1 MEPRLPI
8 IKRPATACIF
18 RVSLAAFFFPCA
30 AGTFAPGFGSLAQ
43 RFWQVFTLSP
53 AWWIIAAAII
63 IMALLYKVGTLKSRE
78 REYSEF
84 VRRAAKR
91 EAMHEQRYRE
101 LLDNASDIVYTHDLE
116 GRLITWSKAGE
127 MITGYQ
133 QRELFQR
140 DLAELVPAERRE
152 AVRAWI
158 RQTAEGRGP
167 ATFELVINTKDG
179 NPVILDV
186 STRSI
191 TRDGRLVGVLG
202 FARDITERKRSE
214 EEAQRARE
222 AAEAASRL
230 KSEFLANVSHEIRTP
245 MNGILGMTELVLETD
260 LAKEQR
266 EFLEM
271 VKMSADSLM
280 DIIND
285 ILDFSK
291 IEVGKL
297 ELDSAPL
304 NLRHLLETVLKPLT
318 LRAQQKELRLACEV
332 DPRVPDGLLGD
343 ATRLRQVLM
352 NLVGNAVKFTENGS
366 IRVRIQTVA
375 LSRDEAVLRFEV
387 RDTGIGIPLEKQQIV
402 FEAFTQADG
411 STTRKYGGTGLGL
424 TITKKL
430 VNMMGG
436 EINVQSE
443 AGQGSTFSFTLPFPL
458 AQSPL
463 REGLEEIA
471 FTSEMT
477 PPTSLKLPAPP
488 RRDSASIRVLLAED
502 NPANQK
508 LVLYL
513 LQKQGYTLEVA
524 NDGKEALALLEKAG
538 PNGFDLVLM
547 DIQMPLMNGFEVT
560 RIIRQNEKEF
570 GAHLPIIALTA
581 HAMKGDLERCLQ
593 AGMDAYI
600 SKPIDREE
608 LFAIVQRLT
617 RGRPGHSSPRFEGA
631 TRPDV
636 LDTAE
641 CLARVGGNSK
651 LIRELAELF
660 LQACPRL
667 LEELNQAVVDRD
679 RGRLQSIA
687 HTVKSSAGNLSGKA
701 TLRAAQDLE
710 REASCGDF
718 ETIYKA
724 CSTLAREIECLRPIL
739 ADLAQGSHLES
750 GAAPLLRPSGHR
762 WTQ

>member
-1 MEPRLPI
+1 MVVIL
-8 IKRPATACIF
+8 
-18 RVSLAAFFFPCA
+18 
-30 AGTFAPGFGSLAQ
+30 
-43 RFWQVFTLSP
+43 
-53 AWWIIAAAII
+53 
-63 IMALLYKVGTLKSRE
+63 ALLYKVGTLKSRE

-84 VRRAAKR
+84 VRRAEKR

-101 LLDNASDIVYTHDLE
+101 LLDNASDIVYTLDLE
-116 GRLITWSKAGE
+116 GRLMTWSKAGE
-127 MITGYQ
+127 MITGYG
-133 QRELFQR
+133 QRELFQK

-152 AVRAWI
+152 AARAWI

-167 ATFELVINTKDG
+167 ATFELVVTAKDG

-186 STRSI
+186 STRAI
-191 TRDGRLVGVLG
+191 TRDGGFVGVLG

-230 KSEFLANVSHEIRTP
+230 KSEFLANMSHEIRTP
-245 MNGILGMTELVLETD
+245 MNGILGMTELALETN
-260 LAKEQR
+260 LSKEQR

-271 VKMSADSLM
+271 VKMSADSLL

-297 ELDSAPL
+297 ELDASPF
-304 NLRHLLETVLKPLT
+304 NLRHLLETTLKLLMIRARQKGLHLT
-318 LRAQQKELRLACEV
+318 CEV

-343 ATRLRQVLM
+343 STRLRQVLM
-352 NLVGNAVKFTENGS
+352 NLAGNAIKFTENGS
-366 IRVRIQTVA
+366 IQVGVQTA
-375 LSRDEAVLRFEV
+375 AISRDEAVLRFEV
-387 RDTGIGIPLEKQQIV
+387 RDTGIGIPPEKQQII

-443 AGQGSTFSFTLPFPL
+443 AGQGSIFSFALPFPL
-458 AQSPL
+458 TQSLP
-463 REGLEEIA
+463 REKAKEEESVFDSRMGAPGTLE
-471 FTSEMT
+471 
-477 PPTSLKLPAPP
+477 LPAPP
-488 RRDSASIRVLLAED
+488 KRGDAPLRILLAED

-508 LVLYL
+508 LILYL
-513 LQKQGYTLEVA
+513 LEKQGCTLEVA
-524 NDGKEALALLEKAG
+524 NDGKEALALVEKAG
-538 PNGFDLVLM
+538 PDGFDLILM
-547 DIQMPLMNGFEVT
+547 DIQMPYLNGFEVT
-560 RIIRQNEKEF
+560 RIIRQNERESRS
-570 GAHLPIIALTA
+570 HLPIIALTA
-581 HAMKGDLERCLQ
+581 HAMKGDREKCLE

-608 LFAIVQRLT
+608 LFQIVERFASGSLE
-617 RGRPGHSSPRFEGA
+617 RPLPSPETFS
-631 TRPDV
+631 RPEV

-641 CLARVGGNSK
+641 CLARVGGNSQ
-651 LIRELAELF
+651 LIGELAELF

-667 LEELNQAVVDRD
+667 LEELNQAVVDQD
-679 RGRLQSIA
+679 RERLQNIA

-701 TLRAAQDLE
+701 ALRAAQNLE
-710 REASCGDF
+710 WEASCGDF
-718 ETIYKA
+718 EAIDRA
-724 CSTLAREIECLRPIL
+724 CGNLAHEIERLRPIL
-739 ADLAQGSHLES
+739 ADLVKGGHPETEPA
-750 GAAPLLRPSGHR
+750 LLP
-762 WTQ
+762 